1 MMIGRR
7 ILTTTGIVLLAAGA
21 VAAVGA
27 IVVRDQIARHQRGL
41 FSSRLVQRF
50 AALGYIA
57 GLAASVEIVQLLR
70 DFVAWEP
77 NSILRNRATQI
88 IERMERQL
96 VAPATV
102 PRHEFAG

>member
-1 MMIGRR
+1 MVIGRR
-7 ILTTTGIVLLAAGA
+7 ILTTAGLVLLGVGTVTALGA
-21 VAAVGA
+21 L
-27 IVVRDQIARHQRGL
+27 IVRDQIARHQRGL

-77 NSILRNRATQI
+77 NSILRGRASLI
-88 IERMERQL
+88 IDRMERQL
-96 VAPATV
+96 GAPGAAAQ
-102 PRHEFAG
+102 HEFAG

>member
-1 MMIGRR
+1 MTIGRR
-7 ILTTTGIVLLAAGA
+7 ILTTTGIVLLVAGTVTA
-21 VAAVGA
+21 LGTL
-27 IVVRDQIARHQRGL
+27 IVRDQIARHQRGL

-77 NSILRNRATQI
+77 NSILRGRAHQI

-96 VAPATV
+96 VAPAAV